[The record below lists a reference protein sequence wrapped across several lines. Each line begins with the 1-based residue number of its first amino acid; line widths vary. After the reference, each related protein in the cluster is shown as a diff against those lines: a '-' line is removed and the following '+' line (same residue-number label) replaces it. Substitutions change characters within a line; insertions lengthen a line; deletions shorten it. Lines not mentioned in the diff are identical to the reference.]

1 MNRRILVGIGASAHV
16 LMAVTVLAQPTGWQT
31 VAADGRTP
39 ERLTRRALEVSALE
53 QAGRLRIA
61 TERPDTLLAGRRHQF
76 LEQYDRGLRV
86 VGAGLRR
93 QLEGDTVVSLF
104 GEVLAPLELVTTP
117 ARSAADAASVAIA
130 RTGGRLRVAPELVIW
145 TGATG
150 AARLAYD
157 AITLAGG
164 DVHHTFVDAVDGRI
178 LATRSGRR
186 RQAGIG
192 GGIGVLGDRKK
203 VSTSAHSGWYF
214 ADDRLR
220 PPSLVTYDLRGDL
233 QRTLELLEGTADW
246 TTADVA
252 HDADNQWT
260 DGAVV
265 DAHVYV
271 GRAYDYLFERFGRRG
286 LDGHDRPIRSIV
298 HPVQRYEIFTN
309 PEASLD
315 FFVNAFWCG
324 ECGADGLGAM
334 VFGEGL
340 PPGVGLSNG
349 QTVDFFAASL
359 DVVAHELAHGV
370 TDYSSRLE
378 YEGESGALNEA
389 FSDII
394 GVSTEF
400 YEQPSGS
407 GPSRPDYLLG
417 EDVVSPGGLRSLADP
432 RAFGDPDHYSVRYQG
447 EDDFGGVHTNS
458 AIAGHA
464 FYLAIE
470 GGVNRTSGRAVSG
483 VGSANRD
490 RVEKVFY
497 RAFVSFL
504 TPRATFAQ
512 AREATL
518 AAARELYGAGSAVE
532 RAVAEAWSAVGVE
545 GRE

>member
-1 MNRRILVGIGASAHV
+1 MGIGASALV
-16 LMAVTVLAQPTGWQT
+16 LTAVAVMAQPAAWQAL
-31 VAADGRTP
+31 AADDRAP
-39 ERLTRRALEVSALE
+39 ERLTLRALEVAALE

-76 LEQYDRGLRV
+76 LEQYHRGLRV

-104 GEVLAPLELVTTP
+104 GTVLAPQEMEVTPTL
-117 ARSAADAASVAIA
+117 SAAEASAVAVA
-130 RTGGRLRVAPELVIW
+130 RTGGRPRSAPELVIW
-145 TGATG
+145 TS
-150 AARLAYD
+150 AAGSVRLAFE
-157 AITLAGG
+157 AVTAGGG
-164 DVHHTFVDAVDGRI
+164 DVHHTFVDALGGEI
-178 LATRSGRR
+178 LSSHGSRR
-186 RQAGIG
+186 HQAAVG

-203 VSTSAHSGWYF
+203 VSATSRSGWFF

-233 QRTLELLEGTADW
+233 QRTLELLDGTADW
-246 TTADVA
+246 TLADVA

-260 DGAVV
+260 DGAAV

-286 LDGHDRPIRSIV
+286 LDGYDHPIRSIV
-298 HPVQRYEIFTN
+298 HPVHRYEIFTT
-309 PEASLD
+309 PDASLD
-315 FFVNAFWCG
+315 FFINAFWCG
-324 ECGADGLGAM
+324 ECGADAQGAM

-349 QTVDFFAASL
+349 QTIDFFAAAL
-359 DVVAHELAHGV
+359 DIVAHELAHGV

-400 YEQPSGS
+400 YEEPSGN

-417 EDVVSPGGLRSLADP
+417 EDVVSPGGVRSLADP
-432 RAFGDPDHYSVRYQG
+432 HAFGDPDHYASRYRG

-458 AIAGHA
+458 LIASHA

-470 GGVNRTSGRAVSG
+470 GGVNRTSGKAVSG
-483 VGSANRD
+483 VGPANRD
-490 RVEKVFY
+490 RVEKAFY
-497 RAFVSFL
+497 RAFVSLL
-504 TPRATFAQ
+504 TPRATFVQ

-518 AAARELYGAGSAVE
+518 AAARELYGAGSIEE
-532 RAVAEAWSAVGVE
+532 RAIAQAWSAVGVE